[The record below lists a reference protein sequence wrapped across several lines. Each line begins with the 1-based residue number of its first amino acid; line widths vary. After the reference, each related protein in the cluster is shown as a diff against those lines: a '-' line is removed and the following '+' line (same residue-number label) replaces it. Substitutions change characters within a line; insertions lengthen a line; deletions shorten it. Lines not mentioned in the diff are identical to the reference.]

1 VSSGISFSPSDHKG
15 LDKLIAIVIAFNRL
29 ALRGSGILH
38 SLRDGRLFRDNE
50 KLFQESNPS
59 FKIKG

>member
-1 VSSGISFSPSDHKG
+1 VSSGISFPPSDHKG
-15 LDKLIAIVIAFNRL
+15 LGKLIVIVIAFNGL

-38 SLRDGRLFRDNE
+38 SLRDGRLFRGNE
-50 KLFQESNPS
+50 KLCQESDPS